1 MSSQEGS
8 TQYEKPAL
16 SALQGA
22 WQNLRQT
29 VIEQPLFP
37 EWERLLFH
45 IEKGM
50 SEERARNLEPMRA
63 TVLLIHN
70 IATEAD
76 MPQAVT
82 D

>member
-1 MSSQEGS
+1 MSSQEES

-16 SALQGA
+16 SDLQGA
-22 WQNLRQT
+22 WQNLSET
-29 VIEQPLFP
+29 IEQPLFP

-45 IEKGM
+45 IDEEM
-50 SEERARNLEPMRA
+50 SEERVRNPEPMRA

-70 IATEAD
+70 IAAEAD